1 MDRIIDAVDRHGV
14 RWVGLVQG
22 VGASATAW
30 QVEGAESSQALAVR
44 FMRSKQSWEHF
55 KSGLSLTA
63 VPVEALASMTFNV
76 PLRPALDA
84 VCMVSGFGYTHRS
97 VNGLPMPERSSPD
110 WYYKGNGKGLV
121 GASRAIKSPCHAS
134 GAGIEI
140 EYACVYLIDDCRN
153 PRYIGYTLAV
163 DFSDPVLR
171 HTQPGLA
178 GLSKLRNT
186 ALCHEL
192 VIAEPPRHT
201 AVRSSIVRRGE
212 IVWDK
217 QSLLGLD
224 QLMFIKRELEA
235 LLFQHEELC
244 EPGTV
249 HYVLL
254 GASLSTDKDA
264 FELQHGDV
272 IRASSQEDGLQ
283 LSNLFEDEVVRQSCN
298 C

>member
-1 MDRIIDAVDRHGV
+1 MDRIIDSVDRHGV
-14 RWVGLVQG
+14 RWVGLVQDE
-22 VGASATAW
+22 GASTELW

-44 FMRSKQSWEHF
+44 FMRSKQSWEQF

-63 VPVEALASMTFNV
+63 VSVEALASMTFNV
-76 PLRPALDA
+76 PLRPVLDA
-84 VCMVSGFGYTHRS
+84 ECMVSGFGYTHRS
-97 VNGLPMPERSSPD
+97 VNGLPMSERSSPD

-121 GASRAIKSPCHAS
+121 AASLAIKSPCHAS

-192 VIAEPPRHT
+192 VVAEPPRHGGEEFDCPARGNRVGQ
-201 AVRSSIVRRGE
+201 AVAIGAGSI
-212 IVWDK
+212 
-217 QSLLGLD
+217 
-224 QLMFIKRELEA
+224 
-235 LLFQHEELC
+235 
-244 EPGTV
+244 
-249 HYVLL
+249 
-254 GASLSTDKDA
+254 
-264 FELQHGDV
+264 DV
-272 IRASSQEDGLQ
+272 YQARTGSP
-283 LSNLFEDEVVRQSCN
+283 VVPA
-298 C
+298 

>member
-1 MDRIIDAVDRHGV
+1 MDRIVDAVDRHGV
-14 RWVGLVQG
+14 RWVGLLQG
-22 VGASATAW
+22 KGTSASLW
-30 QVEGAESSQALAVR
+30 RVDVVESSQALAVR
-44 FMRSKQSWEHF
+44 FVRSKQSWEDF

-63 VPVEALASMTFNV
+63 LALEALSSVTFSV
-76 PLRPALDA
+76 PLRPVMDA
-84 VCMVSGFGYTHRS
+84 VCMVSGFGYTHRT

-121 GASRAIKSPCHAS
+121 AASRAIKSPCHAS

-171 HTQPGLA
+171 HAQPGLA

-192 VIAEPPRHT
+192 VIAEPPRHSV
-201 AVRSSIVRRGE
+201 VRSSIVRRGQT
-212 IVWDK
+212 VWDK

-224 QLMFIKRELEA
+224 QLMFAKSELEA

-254 GASLSTDKDA
+254 GASLSTDKDD
-264 FELQHGDV
+264 FELQHGD
-272 IRASSQEDGLQ
+272 IIQANSEEEGLQ

>member
-1 MDRIIDAVDRHGV
+1 MDKIIDSIKSDGV
-14 RWVGLVQG
+14 RWVGIVRGAGEVAEVWHVAG
-22 VGASATAW
+22 V
-30 QVEGAESSQALAVR
+30 ESSQELARNFV
-44 FMRSKQSWEHF
+44 RSKQSWADF
-55 KSGLSLTA
+55 KSGLSLSAMPLESLST
-63 VPVEALASMTFNV
+63 MTFNI
-76 PLRPALDA
+76 PLRPAQDA
-84 VCMVSGFGYTHRS
+84 LCMVSGFGYTHRS
-97 VNGLPMPERSSPD
+97 VNGVLMPERSSPD

-121 GASRAIKSPCHAS
+121 AASQPIKSPYHAS

-140 EYACVYLIDDCRN
+140 EYACVYLIDECRN

-192 VIAEPPRHT
+192 VVAEPQRCSK
-201 AVRSSIVRRGE
+201 VRSSIVRRGTT
-212 IVWDK
+212 VWDK
-217 QSLLGLD
+217 ESLLGLD
-224 QLMFIKRELEA
+224 QMRFAKSELET

-254 GASLSTDKDA
+254 GASLSTDRDT
-264 FELQHGDV
+264 FELQHGDLIQV
-272 IRASSQEDGLQ
+272 TSQEDRLH
-283 LSNLFEDEVVRQSCN
+283 LSNTFEDEVVRQSCN

>member
-134 GAGIEI
+134 GAAIEI

-212 IVWDK
+212 IVRDK

-224 QLMFIKRELEA
+224 QLMFTKRELEA

-272 IRASSQEDGLQ
+272 IRVSSQEDGLQ

>member
-1 MDRIIDAVDRHGV
+1 MDRIIDSLDRHGV
-14 RWVGLVQG
+14 RWVGIVQG
-22 VGASATAW
+22 KGASATVW
-30 QVEGAESSQALAVR
+30 QVEDAESSQALAVR

-55 KSGLSLTA
+55 KSNLSLVA
-63 VPVEALASMTFNV
+63 VP
-76 PLRPALDA
+76 
-84 VCMVSGFGYTHRS
+84 
-97 VNGLPMPERSSPD
+97 
-110 WYYKGNGKGLV
+110 
-121 GASRAIKSPCHAS
+121 
-134 GAGIEI
+134 
-140 EYACVYLIDDCRN
+140 
-153 PRYIGYTLAV
+153 V

-192 VIAEPPRHT
+192 VIAEPPRYSV
-201 AVRSSIVRRGE
+201 VRSSIVRRGE
-212 IVWDK
+212 TVWDK

-224 QLMFIKRELEA
+224 QLMFAKHELEA

-283 LSNLFEDEVVRQSCN
+283 LSNFFEDDVVRQSCN